1 MFAQLTLGAVL
12 AAGGVALIR
21 AAVPRRFER
30 PFWAAGLV
38 AAALVYVVLAFRAE
52 LSAELSVEVVG
63 AGVFAMLALLGVR
76 VSSWFLA
83 AGWGAHALWDLGVP
97 ALIDTSFIPTWYTF
111 ACVGFDLV
119 VGGYLVGLE
128 RTAYSVGTAG
138 G

>member
-97 ALIDTSFIPTWYTF
+97 ALIDTSFIPT
-111 ACVGFDLV
+111 
-119 VGGYLVGLE
+119 
-128 RTAYSVGTAG
+128 YSIWSLADTWWAWSALRIRSARPAAEHPW
-138 G
+138 